1 MEYYETAN
9 LLNDESNKSS
19 TFRTRNWVEIN
30 DEARCTYFPDKQI
43 KFKTQMLR
51 SRLFDYGDAYIL
63 VKENITVH
71 TIQQFMLLL
80 LMLQVIL
87 IKN

>member
-9 LLNDESNKSS
+9 LLNVESNKSS
-19 TFRTRNWVEIN
+19 TFRTRNWAEIN
-30 DEARCTYFPDKQI
+30 DEPRGTYFPNKQI
-43 KFKTQMLR
+43 KFKTPMLR
-51 SRLFDYGDAYIL
+51 SRLFDYGDAYIF

-80 LMLQVIL
+80 MLKVIL